1 MPWTYRNMDAV
12 APQGSKYLR
21 SCIEGMAGSRAF
33 RPLAVDDRSEAREMA
48 WPCEEAGADM
58 LGECK
63 K

>member
-1 MPWTYRNMDAV
+1 MDAV